1 VNECL
6 LTRDKADLRKNRHK
20 DLKFY
25 RKKQEEQKKK
35 THQVKDEVIDSK
47 LDGGMLNL
55 SIKNDNN
62 KSIVPNFWAG
72 YKSSTN
78 YQKQKTK
85 IQ

>member
-1 VNECL
+1 M
-6 LTRDKADLRKNRHK
+6 
-20 DLKFY
+20 
-25 RKKQEEQKKK
+25 KQERKK
-35 THQVKDEVIDSK
+35 THRVKGEVMDSK
-47 LDGGMLNL
+47 LIGVLLNF

-85 IQ
+85 MQ

>member
-1 VNECL
+1 M
-6 LTRDKADLRKNRHK
+6 RKYWHE

-25 RKKQEEQKKK
+25 QMKQERKK
-35 THQVKDEVIDSK
+35 THRVKGEVMDSK
-47 LDGGMLNL
+47 LIGVLLNF

-85 IQ
+85 MQ

>member
-1 VNECL
+1 M
-6 LTRDKADLRKNRHK
+6 
-20 DLKFY
+20 
-25 RKKQEEQKKK
+25 
-35 THQVKDEVIDSK
+35 DSK
-47 LDGGMLNL
+47 LIGVLLNF

-85 IQ
+85 MQ